1 MDTDQD
7 TKTCQH
13 YFWKQCQGIA
23 LNPREIAE
31 YKAAAERAGVNAYLS
46 EKTLKAVEI
55 SAPEGAERTAGL
67 A

>member
-13 YFWKQCQGIA
+13 YFWKQCQGIE

-31 YKAAAERAGVNAYLS
+31 YKAAAERAGINAYLS
-46 EKTLKAVEI
+46 ETTEKEVPTEV
-55 SAPEGAERTAGL
+55 GRTDRAL